1 MNKKQSEQAE
11 NEQENTET
19 QNIIAPP
26 GTDQAKIATRLAAT
40 ISPIIARKMIN
51 GNICFAGLTVIVDN
65 KYSTTFPFYPFV
77 QEDASEQQVEECKL
91 NNIKSD
97 MLAAIEFSRAAGLYK
112 NKAINSF
119 EKGI

>member
-1 MNKKQSEQAE
+1 MNKKQSEQTE
-11 NEQENTET
+11 TEQDSTET
-19 QNIIAPP
+19 QNIISPP
-26 GTDQAKIATRLAAT
+26 GTDQAKTAARLAAT
-40 ISPIIARKMIN
+40 ISPIIAREMMS

-77 QEDASEQQVEECKL
+77 EEGASEQQVEECKL